1 MSSTPCINLLKGS
14 PATALL
20 PVQRLS
26 DAAVSALSKPEVTV
40 TGLDYG
46 PDEGHFPLR
55 THLAEWLTAYYKPSQ
70 PIQADRICVTGG
82 ASQNLSN
89 LLQVFTDPSQTR
101 CIWMPQA
108 TYHLAFRIFEDAG
121 FHGRLRAVPEDE
133 EGMDVKFL
141 EHALANDE
149 AIADRVQRAKYK
161 RDERYRKIFNHV
173 IYCVPNFSNPTGVT
187 MSLRR
192 REALVRLAR
201 RLNGLVICDDV
212 YDFLHWPAPHSS
224 NNESTWSSMLPRVLD
239 LDRTLDGGPRDSFGN
254 VVSNGTFSKI
264 VAPGCRVGWAE
275 GEPQLVYGLSQVGS
289 TVSGGPPSQLM
300 STFIDEMLQDGSVTK
315 HIREVLIPAYSRRH
329 SIMVSA
335 VKERLSPLGVEIH
348 ADPSD
353 PLHAGGVFV
362 WVRLPWPLTAH
373 NVTERA
379 LREENLIVGN
389 GDIFVVPGGQYSS
402 QHECL
407 RLCFAWEDETDL
419 TEGVRRLERVLISFP
434 LNN

>member
-1 MSSTPCINLLKGS
+1 MACHKCKFC
-14 PATALL
+14 L
-20 PVQRLS
+20 PTMTVVFAKRESLS
-26 DAAVSALSKPEVTV
+26 
-40 TGLDYG
+40 
-46 PDEGHFPLR
+46 HR
-55 THLAEWLTAYYKPSQ
+55 
-70 PIQADRICVTGG
+70 
-82 ASQNLSN
+82 
-89 LLQVFTDPSQTR
+89 
-101 CIWMPQA
+101 
-108 TYHLAFRIFEDAG
+108 
-121 FHGRLRAVPEDE
+121 
-133 EGMDVKFL
+133 
-141 EHALANDE
+141 
-149 AIADRVQRAKYK
+149 
-161 RDERYRKIFNHV
+161 
-173 IYCVPNFSNPTGVT
+173 
-187 MSLRR
+187 
-192 REALVRLAR
+192 
-201 RLNGLVICDDV
+201 
-212 YDFLHWPAPHSS
+212 
-224 NNESTWSSMLPRVLD
+224 
-239 LDRTLDGGPRDSFGN
+239 
-254 VVSNGTFSKI
+254 
-264 VAPGCRVGWAE
+264 
-275 GEPQLVYGLSQVGS
+275 GS

-419 TEGVRRLERVLISFP
+419 TEGVRRLERVLIRMVNEVKS
-434 LNN
+434 